1 MVTSFHAAIVFVIVL
16 LSGSVWA
23 TPTAPKQVTIHNND
37 PLVYYHGRWD
47 ASPGTW
53 WAGSGFKLNVLSLES
68 LNMTLGN
75 HTTSPLAS
83 IGVSVNYGAFYQV
96 NVSAGANSIPLS
108 GLNGSAGKNTVV
120 RINVQD
126 WQDNRINLETLTLN
140 SGASLIPYTPSK
152 LAFQYIGDSL
162 SAGQFLP
169 QGVDQAWPF
178 LTGEAY
184 KAEHV
189 VVAQPGAA
197 LSDIYSYG
205 NEHGMSYMF
214 FRTEDDGYFY
224 TTDHNYT
231 TPWNFARDVPAAT
244 HVVIVIGANDSG
256 QNVTSDSFVEVFKEF
271 FVNVRKIYP
280 NQPIFVFTPWGWFSE
295 TSVSYYYPGDY
306 EGIVNYRHSLGDN
319 NVHLVNTTGW
329 IGWDDVYSDNGH
341 PNPQGHQKIAGRFQ
355 DWLEKWGL
363 SPEKSWATAVL

>member
-1 MVTSFHAAIVFVIVL
+1 MLSTLFFGSLGL
-16 LSGSVWA
+16 LASSASA
-23 TPTAPKQVTIHNND
+23 TPATHSSKPVTIQNTD
-37 PLVYYHGRWD
+37 PLIYFHGRWD

-53 WAGSGFKLNVLSLES
+53 WAGSGFKLNVLGLES
-68 LNMTLGN
+68 LNLTLGN
-75 HTTSPLAS
+75 HTTSPLVS
-83 IGVSVNYGAFYQV
+83 IGVSVDYGAFYQV
-96 NVSAGANSIPLS
+96 NVSAGVNVIPLE
-108 GLNGSAGKNTVV
+108 GLENGGSKNTVL
-120 RINVQD
+120 RINAQQ

-140 SGASLIPYTPSK
+140 SGAKLIPYTPSK
-152 LAFQYIGDSL
+152 LAFQFIGDSL

-231 TPWNFARDVPAAT
+231 TPWDFKRDVPAAT

-256 QNVTSDSFVEVFKEF
+256 QNVTSDSFVAVYKEF
-271 FVNVRKIYP
+271 FANVRRIYTH
-280 NQPIFVFTPWGWFSE
+280 QPVFVFTPWGWFSE

-306 EGIVNYRHSLGDN
+306 EEIVNYRHSLGDK
-319 NVHLVNTTGW
+319 NVYLVNTTGW
-329 IGWDDVYSDNGH
+329 IGYDDVYPDNLH
-341 PNPQGHQKIAGRFQ
+341 PNPGGHQKLASRFEE
-355 DWLEKWGL
+355 WLGKWGL
-363 SPEKSWATAVL
+363 SPEKSWATLA